1 MPEQLPDQLNESPAE
16 SRRLPIRFPRLKV
29 TQEAGVAASI
39 VLLAAIFTYLQPLF
53 GTPSNFLTITRQAA
67 EPALMG
73 MGQAFAMIA
82 GGFDLS
88 IGAIMGLTSAIVAY
102 AVLAF
107 GLIPGIAIGILL
119 GSVIG
124 LTNGTLIARYR
135 LPPFIVTLG
144 MLSLCRGIA
153 YVITGGMPVLYLPR
167 GFAYLGGTG
176 YVGPLPVATIIAA
189 GIFIVLYVLLTRFK
203 FGYYVYAIGGDES
216 AARLAGVRVWRV
228 RTLVYVISGTLAAI
242 AGVLLSSR
250 VNSGQPS
257 LGEGSELLSVAAVII
272 GGVRLRGGQGSL
284 AGVMVGVILL
294 AVLSNGLN
302 MINMSSYVQLVAIGL
317 IVIVASMGSVIRGRR
332 QGG

>member
-1 MPEQLPDQLNESPAE
+1 MTEPSRAVRIDAPAG
-16 SRRLPIRFPRLKV
+16 RRGLLISFPRPRL
-29 TQEAGVAASI
+29 TQETGVAASI
-39 VLLAAIFTYLQPLF
+39 VVLGVAFSWLQPLF
-53 GTPSNFLTITRQAA
+53 ANPGNLLNVMRQAT
-67 EPALMG
+67 EPALLA

-88 IGAIMGLTSAIVAY
+88 IGAIMGLTSAVVAY
-102 AVLAF
+102 AVLSF
-107 GLIPGIAIGILL
+107 GIGPGIAIGIGL
-119 GSVIG
+119 GALVG

-153 YVITGGMPVLYLPR
+153 YVITGGLPVLNLPR
-167 GFAYLGGTG
+167 EFAYIGGTG
-176 YVGPLPVATIIAA
+176 YVGPLPVATLIAA
-189 GIFIVLYVLLTRFK
+189 AIFVVLYVLLTQFR

-216 AARLAGVRVWRV
+216 AARLAGVDVRQI

-242 AGVLLSSR
+242 VGVLLSSR

-257 LGEGSELLSVAAVII
+257 LGDGAELLSVAAVII

-284 AGVMVGVILL
+284 VGVMLGVVLL

-302 MINMSSYVQLVAIGL
+302 LINMSSYVQLVAIGL
-317 IVIVASMGSVIRGRR
+317 IVMAASVGSVMRGRR
-332 QGG
+332 DED